1 MKNSASDA
9 PAGSLGFAVR
19 LAHRAFDRA
28 LQRRIAPHGISTSQW
43 YCLRALWEVD
53 ALTQRQLSRAT
64 GVAENTITVTVA
76 SMVRDG
82 LVTRTRSSEDKRRQV
97 IALTPRAQALK
108 AQLLP
113 LAQEVNAQ
121 AATDLDDAERASILT
136 ALAAMTARLLADEPE
151 AEGGFQF
158 AGDQT
163 PIG

>member
-1 MKNSASDA
+1 MKSSASDA

-43 YCLRALWEVD
+43 YCLRALWEAD

-64 GVAENTITVTVA
+64 GVAENTVTVTVA

-97 IALTPRAQALK
+97 IALTTRARALK

-113 LAQEVNAQ
+113 LAQEVNALAGAGLEPGEQ
-121 AATDLDDAERASILT
+121 ARFLAMI
-136 ALAAMTARLLADEPE
+136 AAMTANLLADEPE
-151 AEGGFQF
+151 GEG
-158 AGDQT
+158 A
-163 PIG
+163 

>member
-9 PAGSLGFAVR
+9 TGQSLGFAVR

-97 IALTPRAQALK
+97 IALTSRAQALK
-108 AQLLP
+108 ALLVP
-113 LAQEVNAQ
+113 LAQEVNAL
-121 AATDLDDAERASILT
+121 AAPDLDAADRGRIVA
-136 ALAAMTARLLADEPE
+136 ALAAMTGRLLADEPE
-151 AEGGFQF
+151 SDGAAPLCG
-158 AGDQT
+158 
-163 PIG
+163 

>member
-9 PAGSLGFAVR
+9 PAHSLGFAVR

-43 YCLRALWEVD
+43 YCLRALWQED

-97 IALTPRAQALK
+97 IALTDRARALRG
-108 AQLLP
+108 ALLP
-113 LAQEVNAQ
+113 LAHEVNALAGAGLEAGEQ
-121 AATDLDDAERASILT
+121 DQFLSAIAT
-136 ALAAMTARLLADEPE
+136 MTANLLADEPE
-151 AEGGFQF
+151 
-158 AGDQT
+158 GD
-163 PIG
+163 GA

>member
-43 YCLRALWEVD
+43 YCLRALWEAD

-64 GVAENTITVTVA
+64 GVAENTVTVTVA

-97 IALTPRAQALK
+97 IALTTRARALK
-108 AQLLP
+108 AQLLQLLLKAQLP
-113 LAQEVNAQ
+113 LKV
-121 AATDLDDAERASILT
+121 
-136 ALAAMTARLLADEPE
+136 RLLQLLLKQLP
-151 AEGGFQF
+151 Q
-158 AGDQT
+158 QLLLLT
-163 PIG
+163 NLCRMSR